1 MIEGGVR
8 SGLPRDV
15 AYKLAL
21 QTIKGTAELLLIDGL
36 EPMQLFRMVATPNG
50 TTEAGWAVME
60 KRGVPPAISDAIV
73 AASKRAAE
81 LAAEVAK
88 AHGEAVRQQ
97 STGARHLPLFRGRTH
112 VRRDVR
118 R

>member
-1 MIEGGVR
+1 MKGPAD
-8 SGLPRDV
+8 LFLFV
-15 AYKLAL
+15 A
-21 QTIKGTAELLLIDGL
+21 L

-60 KRGVPPAISDAIV
+60 KRGVPHAISDAIV

-88 AHGEAVRQQ
+88 AHGE
-97 STGARHLPLFRGRTH
+97 GAWASALTPGPRPRTRRIKPERSNPRHGQK
-112 VRRDVR
+112 
-118 R
+118 